1 MQPADALPRV
11 RRRSSSLDRD
21 APCLLHPLGV
31 PPCPPP
37 PTPTARLLPLKDSWT
52 LGVAKPWSLAW
63 AARQPRVSRVAQR
76 RTPTTGMVGT
86 RLGSEVEGTPGR
98 GGWGGRACQRGHRG
112 EGCQFAAPATPPG
125 GGTSPT
131 SPHPTLHHPLARS
144 ILRGGLG
151 ASPGRRGGPSA
162 KPCSAGWEGGGQES
176 GGAQPHLLGC
186 QAKQTG
192 RGEHGGEHR
201 CSTLL
206 HPSRRALPR

>member
-1 MQPADALPRV
+1 MPLVSSTLLGSHPAPPPDSHCQTLTFEGQLDPRGGEAV
-11 RRRSSSLDRD
+11 V
-21 APCLLHPLGV
+21 LGV
-31 PPCPPP
+31 GGPP
-37 PTPTARLLPLKDSWT
+37 
-52 LGVAKPWSLAW
+52 
-63 AARQPRVSRVAQR
+63 AQSQQGGPEEDADHGHGGHAPGFR
-76 RTPTTGMVGT
+76 
-86 RLGSEVEGTPGR
+86 GR
-98 GGWGGRACQRGHRG
+98 GDSG
-112 EGCQFAAPATPPG
+112 EGGVGGASLPKRAQGGGMSVCCTRHPPG